1 MAEEEK
7 GKQKAS
13 HLIRLIGGAYLLYL
27 VWGLAGDLR
36 SGQVVHRG
44 LILSAAVIFAILGIL
59 FLVTSIRYL
68 LKDRDK

>member
-1 MAEEEK
+1 MTEEEK

-13 HLIRLIGGAYLLYL
+13 YLIRLIGGVYLLYL

-36 SGQVVHRG
+36 NGVVEHTA
-44 LILSAAVIFAILGIL
+44 LILFAAVLFALIGVL

-68 LKDRDK
+68 LKERKK